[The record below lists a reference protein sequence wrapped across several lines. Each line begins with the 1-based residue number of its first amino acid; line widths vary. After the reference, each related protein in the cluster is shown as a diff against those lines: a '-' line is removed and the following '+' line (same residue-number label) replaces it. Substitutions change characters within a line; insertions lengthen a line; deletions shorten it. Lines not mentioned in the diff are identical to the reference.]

1 MNDSGPEFIRPE
13 WAAPPCVRAVM
24 TARRGGV
31 STGPYGV
38 PPAGDAGMNVGFGSG
53 DAPESVR
60 ENRLRLRRAL
70 PGEPRWLK
78 QVHGAVVVDAERVED
93 PVAADASFTSRP
105 GVVAVVMVA
114 DCMPVWLSDRDGRCV
129 GVVHAGWRGLAA
141 GVIQETVRAMRTRLN
156 ASSELVAC
164 LGPAIGPARFEVGPE
179 VLDAMLARLPDAAEA
194 FVRSGDRFQADLFAL
209 GEKALKQA
217 GVNTV
222 HGGGVCTYSD
232 PSRFYSFRRDRI
244 TGRHAALVWIQPRGT
259 TSD

>member
-1 MNDSGPEFIRPE
+1 MNDVRSGFIHPD
-13 WAAPPCVRAVM
+13 WAAPSCVRAMM
-24 TARRGGV
+24 TVRRGGV

-38 PPAGDAGMNVGFGSG
+38 PPAGDGGMNVGFGSG

-78 QVHGAVVVDAERVED
+78 QVHGALVVDAERVED

-141 GVIQETVRAMRTRLN
+141 GVIQETVRAMRTRLD
-156 ASSELVAC
+156 ASSELVAF
-164 LGPAIGPARFEVGPE
+164 LGPAIGPSQFEVGPE
-179 VLDAMLARLPDAAEA
+179 VLDAMLTRLPDAAEA
-194 FVRSGDRFQADLFAL
+194 FVPRGDRFLADLFAL
-209 GEKALKQA
+209 GAKALRQA
-217 GVNTV
+217 GVDTV
-222 HGGGVCTYSD
+222 QGGGVCTYSD
-232 PSRFYSFRRDRI
+232 PSRFYSFRRDRV
-244 TGRHAALVWIQPRGT
+244 TGRHAALIWIEPRGT